1 MFRSAAVAAFVALG
15 LIAPSIAS
23 AADELSTSNRL
34 QDRREVAAGERAYS
48 GGFEDGRWYANGW
61 HISGEM
67 GGVWAPPL
75 KLVDGV
81 WFGVNGR
88 WAGKATRFTSGQG
101 YTRFTLP
108 SLAGLKLERT
118 DYASDSRRAA
128 LFGLKLR
135 NTSNRARRVTVKV
148 DAHSELM
155 GQFPW
160 GFKGLVPNASENL
173 PDHGAFTRG
182 ALQFTDDGA
191 LTGSPVHHYAALV
204 GSNRAPI
211 SGKAAPT
218 GGAYRGPQGA
228 HACQDGDT
236 SAPSVCDD
244 GPFGHGTG
252 GQLRYRVTVPAHGA
266 RTV

>member
-1 MFRSAAVAAFVALG
+1 MKGESSEERYMFRSALVVALLALG
-15 LIAPSIAS
+15 LITPSLAS

-81 WFGVNGR
+81 WFGVNR
-88 WAGKATRFTSGQG
+88 KWAGKATRFTSGQG

-118 DYASDSRRAA
+118 DYASDRQRAA

-135 NTSNRARRVTVKV
+135 NTSNRARKVTVKV

-155 GQFPW
+155 G
-160 GFKGLVPNASENL
+160 
-173 PDHGAFTRG
+173 
-182 ALQFTDDGA
+182 
-191 LTGSPVHHYAALV
+191 
-204 GSNRAPI
+204 
-211 SGKAAPT
+211 
-218 GGAYRGPQGA
+218 
-228 HACQDGDT
+228 
-236 SAPSVCDD
+236 
-244 GPFGHGTG
+244 
-252 GQLRYRVTVPAHGA
+252 
-266 RTV
+266 